1 MSEGIDFDIRN
12 ASSLK
17 RCAAFVYFVCSTREQ
32 AQEMGERLVEYS
44 ASIGFDA
51 CEVFFDRSGE
61 PPHVLVNLLDIC
73 RDLPQSVIVAE
84 SRSSFASS
92 QVNPQ
97 AIMHFASSHGIRIV
111 FKSKDDGGSETIG
124 KSATRYLKYISNYYG
139 RGILNDKAS
148 SVPSVPEYRLGSIG
162 RLPLG
167 YCAVNSKVEI
177 SPRSA
182 EAVQEIF
189 KLFSRGISVREIEK
203 RVKESFADIR
213 CPTRNQIY
221 FIIDNSRYIGC
232 DDNGVALP
240 PIIEN
245 RLWLDVRAEACRRG
259 LAPKEHLFLLKNLF
273 YKDVGRMRPS
283 AYCRSI
289 HAPAYVIESA
299 GKSICIDAEEIE
311 ALVLKCAERMLASDL
326 DAVAGMCMSAAK
338 QAAHFKNELLETF
351 EKRTA
356 LIDSFTKPISDITS
370 MKTMVKGLDLM
381 RIEMRLSELNEEYE
395 RYYLELLSKT
405 DAEIDEF
412 FHRMRQLGS
421 LCAEEKR
428 YFLNIL
434 IKEITVCSDEI
445 CICCFSTKIKRI
457 HTQPKFRMILSGQ

>member
-1 MSEGIDFDIRN
+1 MSENLDCEMRN
-12 ASSLK
+12 TAAAK

-32 AQEMGERLVEYS
+32 AQEMGERLVEYA
-44 ASIGFDA
+44 ASIGFEA

-73 RDLPQSVIVAE
+73 RDIPQSVIVAE

-92 QVNPQ
+92 HVDPQ
-97 AIMHFASSHGIRIV
+97 AIMHFASSHGIRIS
-111 FKSKDDGGSETIG
+111 FSSKSEVTSQIISR
-124 KSATRYLKYISNYYG
+124 SAARYLKFIGNYYG
-139 RGILNDKAS
+139 FGILNDKAS
-148 SVPSVPEYRLGSIG
+148 PVPSASEYRLGSIG
-162 RLPLG
+162 RLPFG
-167 YCAVNSKVEI
+167 YCAKNSKVAI
-177 SPRSA
+177 SPRSS
-182 EAVQEIF
+182 EAVREIF
-189 KLFSRGISVREIEK
+189 KLFSQGISVREIEK
-203 RVKESFADIR
+203 RVKESFDDIR

-245 RLWLDVRAEACRRG
+245 RLWLDVRAEASRRG
-259 LAPKEHLFLLKNLF
+259 LSPKEHLFLLKNLF
-273 YKDVGRMRPS
+273 YKDLGRMRPC
-283 AYCRSI
+283 AYSRNL

-326 DAVAGMCMSAAK
+326 DAVAGMCRSAASE
-338 QAAHFKNELLETF
+338 AARFANELSETL
-351 EKRTA
+351 EKRA
-356 LIDSFTKPISDITS
+356 KLIAASSVPSGDSIS
-370 MKTMVKGLDLM
+370 MKTMVKGLDLT
-381 RIEMRLSELNEEYE
+381 RIELRLSELNEEYE

-412 FHRMRQLGS
+412 FDRMKQLGS
-421 LCAEEKR
+421 LCVEEKR

-445 CICCFSTKIKRI
+445 CICCYSTKIKRI
-457 HTQPKFRMILSGQ
+457 HTQPKFRMSMSGR